1 MLFDR
6 KHNLT
11 EKQASESMDVTVSS
25 LMARYGIDNGHKII
39 LYAGTFEPY
48 QGLDLLVDAAPAVIR
63 NAMDVRF
70 LCLGGKDK
78 QIAKIKARAQ
88 HRGMAEYFVFPG
100 TVPPED
106 VEDCF
111 RIASILVSPRIS
123 GTNTPLKIYSYLRSG
138 VPILATN
145 ILSHTQ
151 VLTSEVAMLVEPQPD
166 SFAEGILRL
175 VEDIQL
181 GQRLT
186 KNAMRLAHE
195 SYSPEAY
202 HVKVAEV
209 CSFLAARILRNNS
222 PSPGVA
228 RD

>member
-6 KHNLT
+6 KHNLA
-11 EKQASESMDVTVSS
+11 EKQASGPKNASVSS
-25 LMARYGIDNGHKII
+25 LIVRYGIDNGHKII

-70 LCLGGKDK
+70 LCLGGKEH
-78 QIAKIKARAQ
+78 QIAKIKARVQ

-100 TVPPED
+100 TVAPED

-151 VLTSEVAMLVEPQPD
+151 VLTPEVALLVEPQPD

-175 VEDIQL
+175 VDDIQL
-181 GQRLT
+181 GRWVA

-209 CSFLAARILRNNS
+209 CSFLAARIHRNSS
-222 PSPGVA
+222 PPPGVA
-228 RD
+228 QD